1 MFKKKKSQNRGQ
13 VIIPESH
20 PNPPL
25 PHEVNIA
32 SVLAG
37 HYQTVVQF
45 IIPVDDYKRKSA
57 DILMLGTEWELKCPT
72 GTSKATIGNQFRRAS
87 KQAKNIILDTRRT
100 PLDYETI
107 EKKVLFEMKERPS
120 MKKVNRI
127 IIIDKFEKIIEIKK

>member
-1 MFKKKKSQNRGQ
+1 MFKKKPKQNRGQ
-13 VIIPESH
+13 VIIPENH

-32 SVLAG
+32 SVLAE
-37 HYQTVVQF
+37 HYQTIVQF

-57 DILMLGTEWELKCPT
+57 DIFMLGAEWELKCPT
-72 GTSKATIGNQFRRAS
+72 GTSKSTISAQFRRAS
-87 KQAKNIILDTRRT
+87 RQSNNIVLDTRRT
-100 PLDYETI
+100 KLEFDFI

-127 IIIDKFEKIIEIKK
+127 ILIDKFEIVIEIK